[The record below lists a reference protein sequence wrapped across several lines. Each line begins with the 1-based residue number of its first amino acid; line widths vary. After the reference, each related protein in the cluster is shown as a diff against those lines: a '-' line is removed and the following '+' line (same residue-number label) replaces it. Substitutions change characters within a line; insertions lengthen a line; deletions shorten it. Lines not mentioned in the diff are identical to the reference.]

1 MACVAD
7 IIAIMEQLAP
17 PWLALDGDPTG
28 LHAGDVDSQVKRI
41 AFALDASLDA
51 VARAEKWRAD
61 MLIVHHPRF
70 FRGIATL
77 AASDSTG
84 RRAVAICRSG
94 MAVYSAHTNFDLAEN
109 GTNDQLAALAGLV
122 QPKIVR
128 IERTEKL
135 YKLAVFV
142 PTSHIDA
149 VRQAITDAGAGAIGN
164 YSACTFRTQGIGTF
178 QGGDTTNPFIGTP
191 GVLEQAEEFRLET
204 VFGES
209 IADKVLAAMHAA
221 HPYEEVAYD
230 VYQLVGAAK
239 QYGPGRVGALA
250 HQETLR
256 SLAARMAKATTSPM
270 VQYHGKAGRKISAVA
285 VWAGAGV
292 HAEDFARCGADV
304 VIAGEVGYHELEN
317 FADMGMAV
325 ITLGH
330 NHSEEHAMDW
340 LAKQVGKNTRGC
352 AVRLFRNTGPSMNNV
367 CEE

>member
-1 MACVAD
+1 MACVRD
-7 IIAIMEQLAP
+7 IIAVMEQLAP

-51 VARAEKWRAD
+51 VAMAEKWRAD

-70 FRGIATL
+70 FRGISSL
-77 AASDSTG
+77 AASDATG

-109 GTNDQLAALAGLV
+109 GITDQLAALVGLI
-122 QPKIVR
+122 QPEIVR
-128 IERTEKL
+128 VERTEKL

-149 VRQAITDAGAGAIGN
+149 VRQAITDAGTGAIGK

-178 QGGDTTNPFIGTP
+178 QGGDTTNPFIGKP
-191 GVLEQAEEFRLET
+191 GVLEQTDEFRLET

-209 IADKVLAAMHAA
+209 IANTVLAAMHAA

-230 VYQLVGAAK
+230 LYQLVGAAK
-239 QYGPGRVGALA
+239 QFGPGRVGALA
-250 HQETLR
+250 KTETLGT
-256 SLAARMAKATTSPM
+256 LAARMAKATSSPM
-270 VQYHGKAGRKISAVA
+270 AQYHGKAGRKISRAA

-304 VIAGEVGYHELEN
+304 LIAGEVSYHELEN
-317 FADMGMAV
+317 FNDMGMAV

-330 NHSEEHAMDW
+330 NHSEEHAMGW
-340 LAKQVGKNTRGC
+340 LAEQVGRKNNGC
-352 AVRLFRNTGPSMNNV
+352 AVRFFRKTGPSMNNV
-367 CEE
+367 